1 MELDKALLL
10 RIRRYLLTGIIVIAP
25 VGVTVFVLWWI
36 FARLDQIL
44 GRIFAAV
51 GVRVPG
57 LGLLALLVIV
67 IGVGWVAQQAIGGQL
82 INVGRNLLMRFP
94 LTKSIYGAASQLT
107 EQIVGEKKRFFK
119 ACVLVEYPRPGC
131 WVVGFL
137 TSEGSAEINGLTSRE
152 TVAVFIPTT
161 PNPTSGY
168 LAFVP
173 RSDSQLLR
181 MSVEDG
187 FKLVISGGAVTPELA
202 GTPVIVE
209 VEADDGQ

>member
-1 MELDKALLL
+1 MELNKALLL
-10 RIRRYLLTGIIVIAP
+10 RLRRYLLTGIVVIAP

-44 GRIFAAV
+44 GRIFTAV
-51 GVRVPG
+51 GLRVPG
-57 LGLLALLVIV
+57 LGLLALLLLV
-67 IGVGWVAQQAIGGQL
+67 IGVGWVAQQTIGHQL
-82 INVGRNLLMRFP
+82 INVGRGLLMRFP
-94 LTKSIYGAASQLT
+94 LTRSIYGAASQLT

-119 ACVLVEYPRPGC
+119 GCVLVEYPRPGC

-137 TSEGSAEINGLTSRE
+137 TAEGTGEIGGLTGGD

-173 RSDSQLLR
+173 RSDIQRLK
-181 MSVEDG
+181 MSVEEG
-187 FKLVISGGAVTPELA
+187 FKLVISGGAVTPE
-202 GTPVIVE
+202 PVGPPVQIDI
-209 VEADDGQ
+209 EANDGQ

>member
-1 MELDKALLL
+1 
-10 RIRRYLLTGIIVIAP
+10 
-25 VGVTVFVLWWI
+25 
-36 FARLDQIL
+36 
-44 GRIFAAV
+44 
-51 GVRVPG
+51 
-57 LGLLALLVIV
+57 
-67 IGVGWVAQQAIGGQL
+67 
-82 INVGRNLLMRFP
+82 
-94 LTKSIYGAASQLT
+94 
-107 EQIVGEKKRFFK
+107 
-119 ACVLVEYPRPGC
+119 
-131 WVVGFL
+131 L

-173 RSDSQLLR
+173 RSDIQLLR

-202 GTPVIVE
+202 GTPVTVE